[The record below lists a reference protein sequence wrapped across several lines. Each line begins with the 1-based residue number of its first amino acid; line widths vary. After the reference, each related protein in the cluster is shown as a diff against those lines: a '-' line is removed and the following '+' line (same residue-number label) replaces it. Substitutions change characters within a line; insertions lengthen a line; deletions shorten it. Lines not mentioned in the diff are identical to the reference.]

1 MGGTSMATPLT
12 AGAVAL
18 VREFLRN
25 KQGIKK
31 PSAALVK
38 ATLIAGAQRLPS
50 SAPTR
55 TILDNDQ
62 GFGRVNLDRSMKNPL
77 CTVEGKPLQTG
88 QKSTTTVTV
97 PAGGGHLRITM
108 AYTDFPG
115 DSLVNNLNLIVT
127 APFGTRYTGNQSTS
141 PGGTL
146 SLDSANNMEVVD
158 ITRATPGKWTIDVVA
173 SSVSPGPQ
181 DFALA
186 AVLA

>member
-1 MGGTSMATPLT
+1 MATPLT

-18 VREFLRN
+18 VREFLR
-25 KQGIKK
+25 KKRGVQK

-38 ATLIAGAQRLPS
+38 ATLIAGAQRLPTT
-50 SAPTR
+50 APAG

-62 GFGRVNLDRSMKNPL
+62 GFGRVNLDRSMKTPL

-97 PAGGGHLRITM
+97 PPGGGNLRITM

-115 DSLVNNLNLIVT
+115 DSLVNNLNLIVN
-127 APFGTRYTGNQSTS
+127 APDGTRYTGNQSAS
-141 PGGTL
+141 AVGTL
-146 SLDSANNMEVVD
+146 ALDSANNVEVVD
-158 ITRATPGKWTIDVVA
+158 ITGAAPGKWTIDVVA

-186 AVLA
+186 AILA